1 MSAYNGPALVIADH
15 DAGEPVTASLSS
27 YRDGLRVSWGG
38 TLTPAREGLSRLVSL
53 TAGRLQLP
61 DGAEGEFLRPDTSDW
76 VRTNRMKIIGQ
87 ANPPF

>member
-1 MSAYNGPALVIADH
+1 
-15 DAGEPVTASLSS
+15 
-27 YRDGLRVSWGG
+27 
-38 TLTPAREGLSRLVSL
+38 
-53 TAGRLQLP
+53 LP